1 MLNFDETVIYALF
14 NSHLEKLRPLR
25 LLIRVMMRHDMTN
38 KKTKTKTYC
47 HNDDNATERTH

>member
-25 LLIRVMMRHDMTN
+25 YLIRVMMRHDMTN